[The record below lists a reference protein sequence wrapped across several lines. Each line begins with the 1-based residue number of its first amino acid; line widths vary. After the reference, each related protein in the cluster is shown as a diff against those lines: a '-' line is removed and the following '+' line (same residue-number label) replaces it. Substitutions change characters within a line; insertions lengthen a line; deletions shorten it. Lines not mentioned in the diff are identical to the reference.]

1 METWKG
7 TDVRIARISRKPVE
21 IDVVV
26 TLPNGS
32 PASLTAVDFALCDH
46 GGPTRDT
53 VWVAGEVNGDV
64 ASVTICGPDADD
76 LSGALVMTKPRLE
89 LWAKPA
95 NGPTIAADYIDT
107 VELP

>member
-21 IDVVV
+21 VDVVV
-26 TLPNGS
+26 TPPSGD
-32 PASLTAVDFALCDH
+32 AATLTAVDFALCDH
-46 GGPTRDT
+46 GGPDAQTT
-53 VWVAGEVNGDV
+53 WVAGAVNAGV
-64 ASVTICGPDADD
+64 ASVTICGPDAEDKT
-76 LSGALVMTKPRLE
+76 GALVMTKARME

-107 VELP
+107 IELP